1 MRKDRGKRVEGERMR
16 KKRWK
21 EGERLEVAE
30 REEGEKECMKGK
42 RKKKKDE
49 ISIVLHQFIPST
61 STFHSNS
68 FSLI

>member
-42 RKKKKDE
+42 RKKKMK
-49 ISIVLHQFIPST
+49 LA
-61 STFHSNS
+61 
-68 FSLI
+68 